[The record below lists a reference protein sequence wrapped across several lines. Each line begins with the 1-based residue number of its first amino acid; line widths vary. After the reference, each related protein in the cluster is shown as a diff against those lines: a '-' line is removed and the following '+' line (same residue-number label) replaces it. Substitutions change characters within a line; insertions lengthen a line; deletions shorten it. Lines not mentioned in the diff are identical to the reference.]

1 MCGFAG
7 FYGQGENRNEIL
19 GEMLETIIHRG
30 PDSEGRYLD
39 EKVALGFR
47 RLSIVDLSEH
57 GNQPMFNEDESLM
70 EKFITIRNFFWSC
83 LRQDIPFILTRI
95 RKFCFMDMRN
105 GEQNW

>member
-57 GNQPMFNEDESLM
+57 GNQPMFNEDESLV
-70 EKFITIRNFFWSC
+70 
-83 LRQDIPFILTRI
+83 LT
-95 RKFCFMDMRN
+95 FN
-105 GEQNW
+105 GEIYNYKELLLELLAAGHTFHSHTDSEVLLHGYEE

>member
-47 RLSIVDLSEH
+47 RLSIVDLS
-57 GNQPMFNEDESLM
+57 
-70 EKFITIRNFFWSC
+70 
-83 LRQDIPFILTRI
+83 
-95 RKFCFMDMRN
+95 
-105 GEQNW
+105 